1 MSKRIRKVP
10 PKDAFSDALL
20 TNEQTYIDYLERMKK
35 IALSMFEWVNLPD
48 SMSARFIEMCLYY
61 MGQATLLYD
70 DTYGYI
76 NTMASD
82 GGYINIY
89 GLPTELNCYSYRFN
103 QRRSLYTVDTGE
115 EKGKECIL
123 VMNNYE
129 RIPTCATINLFA
141 YRLAEAQRTADV
153 NIKAQ
158 RTPIL
163 ITTDQKQQYTL
174 KKMYEQYD
182 GNTPAIFA
190 DKNVITPDALKA
202 LKTDAPFIAQAIM
215 DYKREIWN
223 EFLTFLG
230 ISNLSEKRERM
241 ITNEVDSNN
250 ELINLNLQ
258 SLLIPRK
265 EACRQF
271 NEKYGLMGDKAI
283 DVKVRSDLYNIV
295 KQFES
300 ITDDYRDKIDEQER
314 IKEEIENGRKA
325 FPQKTPQKSLRV
337 LC

>member
-1 MSKRIRKVP
+1 MGKRIRKIP
-10 PKDAFSDALL
+10 PKDAFRDALL
-20 TNEQTYIDYLERMKK
+20 MNNSTYVDYLERMKK
-35 IALSMFEWVNLPD
+35 ICLSMFEWQNLPT
-48 SMSARFIEMCLYY
+48 SMNARFIEMCLFYN
-61 MGQATLLYD
+61 GQAALLYD
-70 DTYGYI
+70 DNYGYI
-76 NTMASD
+76 NTMAAD

-103 QRRSLYTVDTGE
+103 QRRSLYMTDTGE
-115 EKGKECIL
+115 EKGSECIL

-129 RIPTCATINLFA
+129 RVPTCATVNLFA

-163 ITTDQKQQYTL
+163 LTTDQKQLFTL
-174 KKMYEQYD
+174 KKMYEEYD

-190 DKNVITPDALKA
+190 DKNTITPDALKA
-202 LKTDAPFIAQAIM
+202 IKTDAPFIAQNIM

-223 EFLTFLG
+223 EFLTFMG

-241 ITNEVDSNN
+241 VSNEIDSNN
-250 ELINLNLQ
+250 ELVNLNLQ
-258 SLLIPRK
+258 ALLIPRK

-271 NEKYGLMGDKAI
+271 NEKYGLMGEKAI

-300 ITDDYRDKIDEQER
+300 VTDAYREQTR
-314 IKEEIENGRKA
+314 QEEIVEEGLENG
-325 FPQKTPQKSLRV
+325 
-337 LC
+337 

>member
-1 MSKRIRKVP
+1 MRKIRKVP
-10 PKDAFSDALL
+10 PKDAFRDAILMNNR
-20 TNEQTYIDYLERMKK
+20 TFNDYLDRMRK
-35 IALSMFEWVNLPD
+35 ICLSMFEWVNLPD
-48 SMSARFIEMCLYY
+48 SMNARFLEQCLYY
-61 MGQATLLYD
+61 QGQAALLYD
-70 DTYGYI
+70 KDYGYL

-89 GLPTELNCYSYRFN
+89 GLPTEIMCYSYRFN

-115 EKGKECIL
+115 EKDRECIL
-123 VMNNYE
+123 VLNNYD
-129 RIPTCATINLFA
+129 RVPTSYTISLFA

-163 ITTDQKQQYTL
+163 ITTDQKQFFTL
-174 KKMYEQYD
+174 KKMYEEYD

-202 LKTDAPFIAQAIM
+202 IKTDAPVVIKDIM

-223 EFLTFLG
+223 EFLTFMG

-241 ITNEVDSNN
+241 ISNEIDSNN
-250 ELINLNLQ
+250 ELVNLNLQ
-258 SLLIPRK
+258 ALLIPRK
-265 EACRQF
+265 EACKRF
-271 NEKYGLMGDKAI
+271 NEKYGLMGEKAI

-300 ITDDYRDKIDEQER
+300 VTDDYRDQIKTEQILEGG
-314 IKEEIENGRKA
+314 ING
-325 FPQKTPQKSLRV
+325 
-337 LC
+337 

>member
-1 MSKRIRKVP
+1 MGKRIRKVP
-10 PKDAFSDALL
+10 PKDAFRDAILM
-20 TNEQTYIDYLERMKK
+20 NNQTYIDYLERMKK
-35 IALSMFEWVNLPD
+35 ICLSMFEWQNLPT
-48 SMSARFIEMCLYY
+48 SMNARFIEMCLYY
-61 MGQATLLYD
+61 NGQAALLYD
-70 DTYGYI
+70 DDYGYI
-76 NTMASD
+76 NTMAAD

-103 QRRSLYTVDTGE
+103 QRRSLYMTDTGE

-129 RIPTCATINLFA
+129 RVPTAATTTLFA
-141 YRLAEAQRTADV
+141 TRLAEAQRTADV

-163 ITTDQKQQYTL
+163 LTTDQKQLFTL
-174 KKMYEQYD
+174 KKMYEEYD

-202 LKTDAPFIAQAIM
+202 IKTDAPFIGREIM
-215 DYKREIWN
+215 EYKREIWN
-223 EFLTFLG
+223 EFLTFMG

-241 ITNEVDSNN
+241 VSNEIDSNN
-250 ELINLNLQ
+250 ELVNLNLQ
-258 SLLIPRK
+258 ALLIPRK

-300 ITDDYRDKIDEQER
+300 VTDAYREQTR
-314 IKEEIENGRKA
+314 QEELVEEGLQNG
-325 FPQKTPQKSLRV
+325 
-337 LC
+337 

>member
-1 MSKRIRKVP
+1 MAHKIRKVP
-10 PKDAFSDALL
+10 PKDAFRDAILM
-20 TNEQTYIDYLERMKK
+20 NNDTYADYLGRMKK
-35 IALSMFEWVNLPD
+35 ICLSMFEWVNLPD
-48 SMSARFIEMCLYY
+48 SMNARFLEMCLFYN
-61 MGQATLLYD
+61 GQAALLYD
-70 DTYGYI
+70 DEYGYI
-76 NTMASD
+76 NTMAAD

-103 QRRSLYTVDTGE
+103 ERRSLYMIDTGE

-129 RIPTCATINLFA
+129 RVPTTATISLFA

-163 ITTDQKQQYTL
+163 ITTDQKQYFTL
-174 KKMYEQYD
+174 KKMYEEYD

-190 DKNVITPDALKA
+190 DKNLISPDALKA
-202 LKTDAPFIAQAIM
+202 MSTEAKFIAKDIM

-230 ISNLSEKRERM
+230 IQNLSEKRERL
-241 ITNEVDSNN
+241 ITGEVDSNN
-250 ELINLNLQ
+250 ELLNLNLQ
-258 SLLIPRK
+258 ALLIPRK
-265 EACRQF
+265 EACKQF
-271 NEKYGLMGDKAI
+271 NEKYGLMGNKAI

-295 KQFES
+295 KQYES
-300 ITDDYRDKIDEQER
+300 ITSDYGLAKQNELKLEEELEDE
-314 IKEEIENGRKA
+314 
-325 FPQKTPQKSLRV
+325 
-337 LC
+337 